1 MPNHTLGLCLAIVI
15 TALPLSLSHAEDN
28 AGAHAHGGETHQ
40 QQSERPNALQ
50 LNNGNQWQ
58 TDGPL
63 RKAMARLRNDL
74 QPLALDIH
82 QRRLSVDHYDAI
94 AASVNDQVT
103 YMIDNCELE
112 AQADAQ
118 LHVIIAELMAGV
130 VLMQGDKHGQARSDG
145 AIRVVE
151 ALNSYATYFNDPTFE
166 KLDH

>member
-15 TALPLSLSHAEDN
+15 TALPLSLSHAEIN
-28 AGAHAHGGETHQ
+28 AHAHADEAHQ
-40 QQSERPNALQ
+40 QHNETEITLQ
-50 LNNGNQWQ
+50 LNNGDQWQ
-58 TDGPL
+58 TDAPL
-63 RKAMARLRNDL
+63 RKAMATLRSDL
-74 QPLALDIH
+74 HPLVLDVNE
-82 QRRLSVDHYDAI
+82 RSLSADRYAAI

-112 AQADAQ
+112 DQADAQ
-118 LHVIIAELMAGV
+118 LHVIIAELMAGAA
-130 VLMQGDKHGQARSDG
+130 LMQGDKHGQARSDG

>member
-15 TALPLSLSHAEDN
+15 TALPLSLTLAENNVHSHD
-28 AGAHAHGGETHQ
+28 HGNEAHQ
-40 QQSERPNALQ
+40 QQAERPNALQ
-50 LNNGNQWQ
+50 LNNGNPWH
-58 TDGPL
+58 TDAPL
-63 RKAMARLRNDL
+63 RTAMAILRNDM
-74 QPLALDIH
+74 QPLVLDLR
-82 QRRLSVDHYDAI
+82 QGRLPVDRYDAI

-118 LHVIIAELMAGV
+118 LHVIIAELMAGA
-130 VLMQGDKHGQARSDG
+130 VLMGDKHGQARSDG
-145 AIRVVE
+145 AMRVVE